1 MRLEEAL
8 VIDDERFAVEFA
20 RDKRNLSG
28 WGRARIGA
36 ALSER
41 GVPGELIEVALD
53 GDGHS
58 EAERARDLLLSK
70 GYGLEDPAER
80 QRALGFLGRKGFTAE
95 DSYEAL
101 RLVGRAE
108 GFDPFE

>member
-1 MRLEEAL
+1 MRLEQAL

-20 RDKRNLSG
+20 RDKRNLAG

-41 GVPGELIEVALD
+41 GVPGYLIEVALD
-53 GDGHS
+53 GDGPS

-70 GYGLEDPAER
+70 GYGLDDPAER

-108 GFDPFE
+108 GLDPFE